1 MGKETLINKLNELD
15 HVVSVKS
22 DGDCG
27 VFIYTNGRHDR
38 TVQKALFSHDYR
50 IIDISVDPSND
61 GACYIYAM
69 AEEESIQY
77 LKP

>member
-1 MGKETLINKLNELD
+1 MGEEALINDLNELD
-15 HVVSVKS
+15 HVVKAKS
-22 DGDCG
+22 DGNFG
-27 VFIYTNGRHDR
+27 VYIYTTGRHDR

-69 AEEESIQY
+69 AEEKASFY
-77 LKP
+77 LSS